1 MKEIFESLNFH
12 CQPSNI
18 EILTYQLYNLEIM
31 NYEYSEAFAQKMDQE
46 DSLRSYRGHFLFPK
60 INGVE
65 AIYFCGNSLGLQP
78 KSVTNY
84 LTKELGN
91 WGEMAV
97 DGHFDGEDAWLY
109 VREKSKPALA
119 EILGAQTHEVVAM
132 NNLTVNLHLLMVSF
146 YRPTKDRYKII
157 IEAGAFPSDQYML
170 ESQVKWHGLNPEEV
184 IVELKPRKGEHTLRT
199 EDILAEIQRQGDSLA
214 MVNMAGLQYYTGQL
228 FDMKAITTA
237 AHGVG
242 AVVGFDLAH
251 AAGNAPLSLHDWEV
265 DFATWCSYKYMNSG
279 PGNVSGIYIHEKYAD
294 RPDLPRF
301 AGWWGH
307 DEQQRFQM
315 EKGFVP
321 MHGADGWQLANSN
334 ILGLAAHQASLD
346 IFQTAGISNLR
357 SKSEKLTGYLEYL
370 IREIN
375 GDSGVLEIITPE
387 NPAERG
393 CQLSLLIHQGGKA
406 VFDEFYKNG
415 VVGDWRN
422 PNVIRLA
429 PTPLYNSF
437 LDVFRFAQILEQ
449 SLKKFA

>member
-1 MKEIFESLNFH
+1 MH
-12 CQPSNI
+12 
-18 EILTYQLYNLEIM
+18 YQF
-31 NYEYSEAFAQKMDQE
+31 SEAFALKMDQE
-46 DSLRSYRGHFLFPK
+46 DPLKSFRERFLFPK
-60 INGVE
+60 INGKE

-78 KSVTNY
+78 KTVTDY
-84 LTKELGN
+84 LNKELGN
-91 WGEMAV
+91 WAELAV

-109 VREKSKPALA
+109 VRQKSKPALA
-119 EILGAQTHEVVAM
+119 EILGAHPHEVVAM

-170 ESQVKWHGLNPEEV
+170 ESQVKWHGLNPEAV

-199 EDILAEIQRQGDSLA
+199 ADILEEVRRQGDSLA

-228 FDMKAITTA
+228 FDMKAITAA
-237 AHGVG
+237 AHEVG
-242 AVVGFDLAH
+242 AVAGFDLAH
-251 AAGNAPLSLHDWEV
+251 AAGNAALSLHDWEV

-279 PGNVSGIYIHEKYAD
+279 PGNVSGIYVHEKYAD
-294 RPDLPRF
+294 RHDIPRF

-307 DEQQRFQM
+307 DEEERFQM
-315 EKGFVP
+315 EKGFIP

-346 IFQTAGISNLR
+346 IFQGAGISNLR
-357 SKSEKLTGYLEYL
+357 AKSEKLTGYLEYL
-370 IREIN
+370 ITQIN
-375 GDSGVLEIITPE
+375 GESGVLEIITPE

-393 CQLSLLIHQGGKA
+393 CQLSLLIHRGGKA

-437 LDVFRFAQILEQ
+437 LDVYRFAQILEQ
-449 SLKKFA
+449 SLEKFA

>member
-1 MKEIFESLNFH
+1 
-12 CQPSNI
+12 
-18 EILTYQLYNLEIM
+18 M

-46 DSLRSYRGHFLFPK
+46 DSLCSFRGHFLFPK

-91 WGEMAV
+91 WAEMAV

-109 VREKSKPALA
+109 VRQKSKPALA

-184 IVELKPRKGEHTLRT
+184 IVELKPRKGEHTIRT

-237 AHGVG
+237 AHEVG
-242 AVVGFDLAH
+242 AVAGFDLAH
-251 AAGNAPLSLHDWEV
+251 AAGNAPLSLHDWGV

>member
-1 MKEIFESLNFH
+1 
-12 CQPSNI
+12 
-18 EILTYQLYNLEIM
+18 M

-46 DSLRSYRGHFLFPK
+46 DSLRSYRDHFLFPK

-109 VREKSKPALA
+109 VRQKSKPALA
-119 EILGAQTHEVVAM
+119 EILGAHTHEVVAM

-237 AHGVG
+237 AHEVG
-242 AVVGFDLAH
+242 AVAGFDLAH
-251 AAGNAPLSLHDWEV
+251 AAGNASLSLHDWEV

-315 EKGFVP
+315 EKGFLP

-370 IREIN
+370 ILEIN